1 MYDVV
6 VVGGGPAGAT
16 VARLAG
22 RAVRTLLVERREDAA
37 EGGPGRGKTC
47 GGLLAPDAQRALAAL
62 GLGVP
67 RDVLAGPQLFA
78 VRAIDVPSGL
88 ERHYA
93 RSYLNVDRA
102 RFDAWLRSL
111 VPPGVEVRRGVRV
124 AGLREDGDGVEVR
137 IEGRGTVECVRTR
150 LVVGADGAGS
160 LVRRL
165 AFPRAPEPR
174 RYVAV
179 EEWFLARAAEAC
191 YTAAFDPATT
201 DFYGWAIP
209 KAGAVLVGAAIPA
222 GPGAARRFERMV
234 WTLRRAGVRLGPSR
248 GREGALLYRPHQ
260 PGALVTGA
268 GRIALVGEAAGLVSP
283 SSGEGISYALESG
296 AALASAL
303 AAGVEGAVGRYRAA
317 VEPLRRKVL
326 SKVVKGALL
335 DRALVRRLALASG
348 LGAVPVGEAPPWAE
362 GASPWPAPR

>member
-6 VVGGGPAGAT
+6 IVGGGPAGAT

-22 RAVRTLLVERREDAA
+22 RGVRTLLVERREDVA
-37 EGGPGRGKTC
+37 GDGPGRGKVC
-47 GGLLAPDAQRALAAL
+47 GGLLAPDAQRALAAQ

-67 RDVLAGPQLFA
+67 RGVLVGPQLFA
-78 VRAIDVPSGL
+78 VRALDVPSGR
-88 ERHYA
+88 ERHYP
-93 RSYLNVDRA
+93 RHYLNVDRA

-111 VPPGVEVRRGVRV
+111 VPPEVEVRRGVRV
-124 AGLREDGDGVEVR
+124 AALREGADGVEVR
-137 IEGRGTVECVRTR
+137 IEGRGTVECVRAR

-179 EEWFLARAAEAC
+179 EEWFEARAAEAC
-191 YTAAFDPATT
+191 YVAAFDPGAT

-209 KAGAVLVGAAIPA
+209 KAGAVLVGAAVPA
-222 GPGAARRFERMV
+222 GPGAALRFERMV
-234 WTLRRAGVRLGPSR
+234 WTLRRAGLRLGSAL
-248 GREGALLYRPHQ
+248 GREGALLYRPHH
-260 PGALVTGA
+260 PGALVTGG
-268 GRIALVGEAAGLVSP
+268 GRVALVGEAAGLVSP

-296 AALASAL
+296 AALA
-303 AAGVEGAVGRYRAA
+303 AGLLSGDVEGALGRYRAA
-317 VEPLRRKVL
+317 VAPLRRKVL
-326 SKVVKGALL
+326 SKIVKGALL

-348 LGAVPVGEAPPWAE
+348 LGAVPVGEAPA
-362 GASPWPAPR
+362 WPGGLARVQE